1 MQQTATSAISYPSVW
16 TANIRAGVFLV
27 GAPRCGT
34 TAFSKALARNPQIC
48 FSKPKE
54 PHFFTRSHPELT
66 EAEMKEAYLR
76 MFFPHL
82 NNDHWVIAEGSVSYL
97 YSPDAIKTIMAFDPA
112 ARFIAMVRNPMDM
125 MPSYHAR
132 LLFTLDEDVRDF
144 ARAWSLQETR
154 RAGRQIPRRCRDPR
168 LLQYA
173 AIGKLGEHID
183 RLFQTAGRERC
194 HVVVFDDFV
203 RDPIQVYKD
212 TLAFIGVDYDGRT
225 TLPQKN
231 QNRGFKNAW
240 LQQFVMNPPRP
251 LARFIEKRQMKGL
264 DWLAYLRPLRRRI
277 KKFNKVEEKRSPLP
291 ESLRQLLRTT
301 FADDIER
308 LSRLLNRDLSH
319 WR

>member
-1 MQQTATSAISYPSVW
+1 MALPSVW
-16 TANIRAGVFLV
+16 KANIRAGVFLV

-54 PHFFTRSHPELT
+54 PHFFIRQHADLAAT
-66 EAEMKEAYLR
+66 EIKEAYLR

-82 NNDHWVIAEGSVSYL
+82 DDSHRVIAEGSVSYL
-97 YSPDAIKTIMAFDPA
+97 YSPEAIRTILAYDRD
-112 ARFIAMVRNPMDM
+112 ARFIAMVRNPVDM
-125 MPSYHAR
+125 LPSYHAR
-132 LLFTLDEDVRDF
+132 LLFTLDEDVKDF
-144 ARAWSLQETR
+144 ARAWSLQER
-154 RAGRQIPRRCRDPR
+154 RQRGEHIPKRCRDPR

-173 AIGKLGEHID
+173 AIGRLGEHLE

-194 HVVVFDDFV
+194 HVIVFDDFV
-203 RDPIQVYKD
+203 QDPIKVYQE
-212 TLAFIGVDYDGRT
+212 TLAFIGVDDDGRT
-225 TLPQKN
+225 QLPQKN

-240 LQQFVMNPPRP
+240 LQQFVMNPPR
-251 LARFIEKRQMKGL
+251 LIARFIEKRQMQGL

-277 KKFNKVEEKRSPLP
+277 KKFNKVEAKRSPLDEP
-291 ESLRQLLRTT
+291 MRQTLRVA

-308 LSRLLNRDLSH
+308 LSQLLNRNLAH